1 MKRSILLIQIFL
13 ILVFCVTACGKHADD
28 STVNEANI
36 SNDETAERMENFSAD
51 GHSYDV
57 NEILSDLTI
66 DGVSI
71 DWPCELEDVQKVFE
85 LGDPYSFEDLPD
97 ILWYDLYSD
106 NNKVGE
112 VLVSEDNSIVVL
124 LGLSYIL
131 NDGVSFEFKGVTENS
146 SYSDVI
152 RLLGEPTYQ
161 SEVGYRYID
170 YYDVNQ
176 DRTEAY
182 IYDEIGI
189 SFNDDN
195 IRRIEF
201 YCSRENASTVKD

>member
-1 MKRSILLIQIFL
+1 MKRKIMLLQMSFM
-13 ILVFCVTACGKHADD
+13 LVFCVTACGKHADD

-36 SNDETAERMENFSAD
+36 SNDQIATTEAVAD
-51 GHSYDV
+51 DDAVDEPSYDV

-66 DGVSI
+66 DSVSI

-85 LGDPYSFEDLPD
+85 LSDSYFFEDFPD
-97 ILWYDLYSD
+97 ILWHDLYFD
-106 NNKVGE
+106 NNKVGN
-112 VLVSEDNSIVVL
+112 VLVSEENSVL
-124 LGLSYIL
+124 VLSLSYRL
-131 NDGVSFEFKGVTENS
+131 NDGIPIKFKGVTENS

-152 RLLGEPTYQ
+152 RLLGEPTHQ
-161 SEVGYRYID
+161 SEMGFRYID

-182 IYDEIGI
+182 TYDEIMI

-195 IRRIEF
+195 IRLIEF
-201 YCSRENASTVKD
+201 YCSK

>member
-1 MKRSILLIQIFL
+1 MKRSILLIQIL
-13 ILVFCVTACGKHADD
+13 LFCVTACGKHVDD
-28 STVNEANI
+28 STANQASI
-36 SNDETAERMENFSAD
+36 SNDETADGMENFSVD
-51 GHSYDV
+51 GNSYDV

-97 ILWYDLYSD
+97 ILWYNLYTD
-106 NNKVGE
+106 NNKVGA
-112 VLVSEDNSIVVL
+112 VMVSEDNSIVFVL
-124 LGLSYIL
+124 SLYYSL
-131 NDGVSFEFKGVTENS
+131 NDGIPFEFKGVTENS

-152 RLLGEPTYQ
+152 RLLGEPTNQ
-161 SEVGYRYID
+161 SEYGYRYID

-182 IYDEIGI
+182 TYDEIMI

-195 IRRIEF
+195 IRLIEF
-201 YCSRENASTVKD
+201 YCSKENASTVKE

>member
-1 MKRSILLIQIFL
+1 MKKSILLIQILL

-28 STVNEANI
+28 STVNEAYI
-36 SNDETAERMENFSAD
+36 SNDETADRMENFSAD

-66 DGVSI
+66 DGVGI

-85 LGDPYSFEDLPD
+85 LGDSYSFEDFPD
-97 ILWYDLYSD
+97 ILWYDLYTD

-112 VLVSEDNSIVVL
+112 ALVSEDNSIVVL
-124 LGLSYIL
+124 LSLSYIL
-131 NDGVSFEFKGVTENS
+131 YDGVAFEFKGVTENS
-146 SYSDVI
+146 SYSDVV
-152 RLLGEPTYQ
+152 RLLGEPTDQ
-161 SEVGYRYID
+161 SEMGYCYIS

-176 DRTEAY
+176 ARTEAY
-182 IYDEIGI
+182 TYDEIMI

-195 IRRIEF
+195 IRLIEF
-201 YCSRENASTVKD
+201 YCSKENASIVKE

>member
-1 MKRSILLIQIFL
+1 MKRSILLIQILL
-13 ILVFCVTACGKHADD
+13 ILVFCVTACGKHAGD

-36 SNDETAERMENFSAD
+36 SNDETADKMENISID

-57 NEILSDLTI
+57 NEILFDLTI

-85 LGDPYSFEDLPD
+85 LGDSYSFEDLPD

-106 NNKVGE
+106 NNKVGA
-112 VLVSEDNSIVVL
+112 VTVSEDNSIVFVL
-124 LGLSYIL
+124 SLYYSL
-131 NDGVSFEFKGVTENS
+131 NDGIPFEFKGVTENS
-146 SYSDVI
+146 SYSDVV
-152 RLLGEPTYQ
+152 RLLGEPTDQ
-161 SEVGYRYID
+161 SEMGYRYIS

-176 DRTEAY
+176 ARTEAY
-182 IYDEIGI
+182 TYDEIMI

-195 IRRIEF
+195 IRLIEF
-201 YCSRENASTVKD
+201 YCSKENASIVKE

>member
-1 MKRSILLIQIFL
+1 MKRSILLIQILL
-13 ILVFCVTACGKHADD
+13 ILVFCVTACGKHADN

-36 SNDETAERMENFSAD
+36 SNDETADKMENFSAD

-85 LGDPYSFEDLPD
+85 LGDPYSFEDFPD

-112 VLVSEDNSIVVL
+112 VLVSENNSIVVL
-124 LGLSYIL
+124 LGLSYLL

-182 IYDEIGI
+182 TYDEIGV

>member
-1 MKRSILLIQIFL
+1 MKRSLRLIQILLIVLFSA
-13 ILVFCVTACGKHADD
+13 TACGKHVDD
-28 STVNEANI
+28 NTVNEANI
-36 SNDETAERMENFSAD
+36 SNDETATRMECFSVD

-57 NEILSDLTI
+57 NEILSGLTI

-71 DWPCELEDVQKVFE
+71 GWPCKLEDVQKIFE
-85 LGDPYSFEDLPD
+85 LGDLYSFEDFPD

-112 VLVSEDNSIVVL
+112 VLVSEDNSIVVVL
-124 LGLSYIL
+124 SLSYRL
-131 NDGVSFEFKGVTENS
+131 NDGIPFEFNGVTENS

-152 RLLGEPTYQ
+152 SLLGEPTYQ
-161 SEVGYRYID
+161 SEMGYRYID

-182 IYDEIGI
+182 TYDQIVI

-195 IRRIEF
+195 IRLIEF
-201 YCSRENASTVKD
+201 FCSKENVSSVKK

>member
-1 MKRSILLIQIFL
+1 MKRSIVLIQILL
-13 ILVFCVTACGKHADD
+13 ILVFCVTACGKHVDD

-36 SNDETAERMENFSAD
+36 SNDETADRMENFSVD
-51 GHSYDV
+51 EHSYDV

-97 ILWYDLYSD
+97 ILWYDLYTD

-112 VLVSEDNSIVVL
+112 ALVSEDNSLVVL
-124 LGLSYIL
+124 ISLSFAL
-131 NDGVSFEFKGVTENS
+131 NDGIPFEFKGVTENS
-146 SYSDVI
+146 SYSDVV
-152 RLLGEPTYQ
+152 RLLGEPTDQ
-161 SEVGYRYID
+161 SEGGYRYID

-182 IYDEIGI
+182 TYDQIAI
-189 SFNDDN
+189 SFNNDN
-195 IRRIEF
+195 IRLIEF
-201 YCSRENASTVKD
+201 YCSK

>member
-1 MKRSILLIQIFL
+1 MKRSILLIQILL

-36 SNDETAERMENFSAD
+36 SNDETADRMENFSVD

-71 DWPCELEDVQKVFE
+71 DWPCELEDVQNVFE
-85 LGDPYSFEDLPD
+85 LGDSYFFEDFPD

-124 LGLSYIL
+124 LSLSYRL
-131 NDGVSFEFKGVTENS
+131 NDGIPFEFKGVTENS
-146 SYSDVI
+146 SYSDVV
-152 RLLGEPTYQ
+152 RLLGEPTGQ
-161 SEVGYRYID
+161 SEMGYRYID
-170 YYDVNQ
+170 YYDVTQ

-182 IYDEIGI
+182 TYDQIVI
-189 SFNDDN
+189 NFNDDN
-195 IRRIEF
+195 IRLIEF
-201 YCSRENASTVKD
+201 FCSKENVSIVKE

>member
-1 MKRSILLIQIFL
+1 MKSKIMLMQILLM
-13 ILVFCVTACGKHADD
+13 LVFCVTACDKHVDD
-28 STVNEANI
+28 STVNEVNI
-36 SNDETAERMENFSAD
+36 SNDEIAAGMEDAEAVDEP
-51 GHSYDV
+51 SYDV
-57 NEILSDLTI
+57 NEILSDLTL

-71 DWPCELEDVQKVFE
+71 DWPCKLADVQSVFG
-85 LGDPYSFEDLPD
+85 LGDSYFFEDTPD

-106 NNKVGE
+106 NNKVGN
-112 VLVSEDNSIVVL
+112 VLVSEKNSIVVVL
-124 LGLSYIL
+124 SLSYRL
-131 NDGVSFEFKGVTENS
+131 NNGIPFEFKGVTENS

-161 SEVGYRYID
+161 SEMGYRYID

-182 IYDEIGI
+182 TFDQIVI

-195 IRRIEF
+195 IRLIEF
-201 YCSRENASTVKD
+201 YSSKENVATVK

>member
-1 MKRSILLIQIFL
+1 M
-13 ILVFCVTACGKHADD
+13 
-28 STVNEANI
+28 
-36 SNDETAERMENFSAD
+36 
-51 GHSYDV
+51 
-57 NEILSDLTI
+57 LSDLTI
-66 DGVSI
+66 DGVKI
-71 DWPCELEDVQKVFE
+71 DWPCEFEDVQKVFE
-85 LGDPYSFEDLPD
+85 LGDPYFFEDLPD
-97 ILWYDLYSD
+97 ILWYDLYTD

-112 VLVSEDNSIVVL
+112 ALVSEDNSIVVL
-124 LGLSYIL
+124 LGLSYYRL
-131 NDGVSFEFKGVTENS
+131 NDGVAFEFKGVTENS

-161 SEVGYRYID
+161 SEMGYRYID

-182 IYDEIGI
+182 TYDEIGI

-201 YCSRENASTVKD
+201 YCSKENASIVTE

>member
-1 MKRSILLIQIFL
+1 MKRSLLLIQIML
-13 ILVFCVTACGKHADD
+13 IFVFCVTACGKHVDD

-36 SNDETAERMENFSAD
+36 SNDETADKMETFSVD
-51 GHSYDV
+51 EHSYDV

-71 DWPCELEDVQKVFE
+71 DWPCELEDVRKVFE

-97 ILWYDLYSD
+97 ILWYDLYTD
-106 NNKVGE
+106 NNKVGA
-112 VLVSEDNSIVVL
+112 VMVSEDNSIVFVL
-124 LGLSYIL
+124 SLSYGL
-131 NDGVSFEFKGVTENS
+131 NDGIPFEFKGVTENS

-152 RLLGEPTYQ
+152 RLLGEPTDQ
-161 SEVGYRYID
+161 SEGGYRYID

-182 IYDEIGI
+182 TYDQIAI

-195 IRRIEF
+195 IRLIEF
-201 YCSRENASTVKD
+201 YCSKENASTVKE